1 MALNILLL
9 IIGTVLLVKGADF
22 FVEGS
27 SAIAKAMKIPSL
39 IIGLTLVSMGT
50 SLPEASVS
58 VNGAINGMTDMSV
71 GNVVGSNIFNTL
83 TILGVSSLIVPL
95 TIGKNIKVYDL
106 PIMVGMYVVL
116 LLFSFVVTPLK
127 LDVYESVGMLAM
139 FAAYT
144 AFLVFRTKRENK
156 KAVAEHAV
164 AQTDAIALADRSSD
178 DKKSPIWLCVLFTLV
193 GLAGIIFG
201 GELVVEH
208 ASEIAKAVG
217 MSETL
222 VGLTIVAVGTSLP
235 ELVTSVV
242 ASVKKEND
250 IAVGNVVGSN
260 IFNVI
265 FILGMSSAVSTLTIG
280 RETLVDMLVMLGSGL
295 IVLITALCCK
305 KIHRWQGALM
315 TLMYVGYLTY
325 IIIRN

>member
-164 AQTDAIALADRSSD
+164 AQTDAVALADRSSD
-178 DKKSPIWLCVLFTLV
+178 GKKSPIWLCVLFTLV

-265 FILGMSSAVSTLTIG
+265 FILGMSSTVSTLTIG